1 MEVVPKLSPL
11 APLEEE
17 EEAACA
23 SEAGGGGPALMQHTG
38 GRIGG
43 PLVLPVDCG
52 TAAPGARDL
61 VTPGGG
67 GTSRLVV
74 CSDVDS

>member
-11 APLEEE
+11 APLEE

-43 PLVLPVDCG
+43 PLVLQVDCG

-67 GTSRLVV
+67 TSRLVV
-74 CSDVDS
+74 CSDVDN